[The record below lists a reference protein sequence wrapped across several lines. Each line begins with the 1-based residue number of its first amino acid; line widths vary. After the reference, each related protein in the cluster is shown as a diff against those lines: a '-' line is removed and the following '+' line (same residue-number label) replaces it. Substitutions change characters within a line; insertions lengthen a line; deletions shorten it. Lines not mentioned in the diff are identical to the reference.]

1 LRTTYR
7 HFLAYH
13 LQRIF
18 IRKNVLV
25 LESLLMKDPLL
36 PQVLNSP
43 KQGYIIFKYQKNY
56 FVAMLNRLETV

>member
-1 LRTTYR
+1 
-7 HFLAYH
+7 
-13 LQRIF
+13 
-18 IRKNVLV
+18 
-25 LESLLMKDPLL
+25 MKDPLL